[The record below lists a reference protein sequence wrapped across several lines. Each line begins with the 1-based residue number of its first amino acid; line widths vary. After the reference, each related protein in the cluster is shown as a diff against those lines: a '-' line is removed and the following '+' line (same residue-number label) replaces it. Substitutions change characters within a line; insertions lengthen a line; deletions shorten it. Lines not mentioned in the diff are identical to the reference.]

1 MSAAAR
7 SLEYLARSNPGAASE
22 DHRSCRPLP
31 PDSGTANMHRRAGHP
46 YLCRLWSDTLGHG
59 GLDLRTTMFAP
70 CLLGCPHSW
79 RKRRSANQ
87 SSIRAAPAR
96 SPRLCRGS
104 RAFSPAQLG
113 RTALATREPEACHGK
128 CGVVCP
134 LGHL

>member
-22 DHRSCRPLP
+22 DHRSRRPLP

-87 SSIRAAPAR
+87 SSIRAVQVAAGTMR
-96 SPRLCRGS
+96 YQVS
-104 RAFSPAQLG
+104 
-113 RTALATREPEACHGK
+113 
-128 CGVVCP
+128 VVCNVSP
-134 LGHL
+134 QCRQDG